1 MRNQIKSFFMMPPQ
15 VQSAFQQDALRKNRL
30 SLLVI
35 CIMIIGMELF
45 NIARVLFWSKS
56 GLGTLNNRIYFGLYC
71 LLLVVSVLYLL
82 LCGLLRQMDEKIRW
96 RLQYGMALFA
106 LLWHVCINA
115 YDLMRNPEAQTGI
128 YTTAVLG
135 LAVFIQM
142 PSLYCLATYVLAY
155 GLFMVLAGPI
165 LDTGALVNL
174 TITTIVALAVSLT
187 SCRHAVIMISQRIE
201 MTRSNQRL
209 HELSQMD
216 PLTGLLNTTAFRH
229 RVEQYLAAS
238 EPTSMIALIMLD
250 MDDFKAVNDGFGHP
264 CGDYVLKVIA
274 LKLQAQFPDALGI
287 ARIGGDEFM
296 IALVDTSGA
305 EINKAAS
312 QLIRDVTLLR
322 WRGQDMKVC
331 CSLGVC
337 RARAS
342 SAYYDTL
349 YEIADQ
355 ALYQAKADGKGRC
368 ILRELVTAKPD
379 VQVQYSI

>member
-15 VQSAFQQDALRKNRL
+15 VQSEFQQDALRKNRL

-142 PSLYCLATYVLAY
+142 PSLYCLATYALAY

-201 MTRSNQRL
+201 MTRSNQL
-209 HELSQMD
+209 EFPHICLLLPFLFFISQTAQKPR
-216 PLTGLLNTTAFRH
+216 PLQRGL
-229 RVEQYLAAS
+229 
-238 EPTSMIALIMLD
+238 
-250 MDDFKAVNDGFGHP
+250 
-264 CGDYVLKVIA
+264 
-274 LKLQAQFPDALGI
+274 
-287 ARIGGDEFM
+287 
-296 IALVDTSGA
+296 
-305 EINKAAS
+305 
-312 QLIRDVTLLR
+312 
-322 WRGQDMKVC
+322 
-331 CSLGVC
+331 
-337 RARAS
+337 
-342 SAYYDTL
+342 
-349 YEIADQ
+349 
-355 ALYQAKADGKGRC
+355 
-368 ILRELVTAKPD
+368 
-379 VQVQYSI
+379 

>member
-1 MRNQIKSFFMMPPQ
+1 MMPPQ
-15 VQSAFQQDALRKNRL
+15 VQSEFQQDALRKNRL

-187 SCRHAVIMISQRIE
+187 SSRHAVIMISQRIE

-296 IALVDTSGA
+296 IALADASGA